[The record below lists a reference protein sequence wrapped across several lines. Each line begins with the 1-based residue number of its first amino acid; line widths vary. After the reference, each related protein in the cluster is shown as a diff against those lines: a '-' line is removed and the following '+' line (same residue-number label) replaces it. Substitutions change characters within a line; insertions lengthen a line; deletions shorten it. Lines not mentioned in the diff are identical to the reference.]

1 MKIFLTLC
9 LVVILTSCE
18 APPLDEG
25 KCITLVEAHMK
36 EASAQN
42 YDAVLEMYDP
52 SFLESE
58 PADLKLEKL
67 KKLYEALGPV
77 EDFDFINATDVKEV
91 GVPRQMKLEYGVRH
105 AKASTIETFVV
116 IEVEGGYKIAG
127 YYVEVS

>member
-9 LVVILTSCE
+9 LVITLASCE
-18 APPLDEG
+18 EPPLDEG

-36 EASAQN
+36 ETSAQN

-58 PADLKLEKL
+58 PADVKIEKL

-77 EDFDFINATDVKEV
+77 EDFDFINATDIKEV
-91 GVPRQMKLEYGVRH
+91 GVPRQMKVEYGVRH

-116 IEVEGGYKIAG
+116 VEAEGGYKIAG

>member
-9 LVVILTSCE
+9 LVITFASCE
-18 APPLDEG
+18 QPPLDEG

-58 PADLKLEKL
+58 PADLKIEKL

-77 EDFDFINATDVKEV
+77 EDFDFINATDIKEI
-91 GVPRQMKLEYGVRH
+91 GVPRQMKVEYGVRH

-116 IEVEGGYKIAG
+116 VEAEGGYKIAG